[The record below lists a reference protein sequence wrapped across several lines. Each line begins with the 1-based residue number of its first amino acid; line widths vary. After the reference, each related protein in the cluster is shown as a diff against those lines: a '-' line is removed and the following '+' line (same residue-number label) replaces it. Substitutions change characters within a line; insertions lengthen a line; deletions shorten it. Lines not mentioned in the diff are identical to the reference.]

1 LLTAFATAC
10 GGSGG
15 TITAVGDPVPI
26 NGGEADGGFD
36 PTAPIDEGPTGDA
49 GETAPDNPEPSNG
62 AYGLVSMTAINRSD
76 VEATAWFDLTF
87 GLAGGDGQEFADTDC
102 RALEA
107 NGLAGSDPVQPG
119 ASISADVCLDIDPA
133 SLDAGTLFVE
143 ETGSFDGTR
152 AFWATE

>member
-1 LLTAFATAC
+1 
-10 GGSGG
+10 
-15 TITAVGDPVPI
+15 
-26 NGGEADGGFD
+26 
-36 PTAPIDEGPTGDA
+36 
-49 GETAPDNPEPSNG
+49 
-62 AYGLVSMTAINRSD
+62 MTAINRSD

-133 SLDAGTLFVE
+133 SLDSGTLFVE